1 VSSTALN
8 SLIDELEDALDEAF
22 TEEEERLT
30 AERDFLLA
38 VVGDEVEI
46 ETASTEQAALY
57 LDYLLRE
64 YFPVEDE

>member
-22 TEEEERLT
+22 TEEKERLT

>member
-1 VSSTALN
+1 MSSTALN

>member
-1 VSSTALN
+1 MSSTALN

-22 TEEEERLT
+22 TEEKERLT